1 MARFPVSSDEHKA
14 LANRFFVT
22 KSRAKKDGTAFL
34 WPTLADW
41 LEDIDKLAPE
51 DFSPDTYRIN
61 YDLTKHTEY
70 SARTISF
77 AGSAKTRG
85 RAVEKAS
92 KLTTVA
98 IDEQDKRVILAAE
111 LSIRLL
117 DYRAG
122 TSFQEILRDSLS
134 AAGITP

>member
-1 MARFPVSSDEHKA
+1 MPTKPLSKEERSV

-22 KSRAKKDGTAFL
+22 KSRAKKEGAAFL

-41 LEDIDKLAPE
+41 LEDIDKLAPQ

-61 YDLTKHTEY
+61 YDLTKHIEY

-77 AGSAKTRG
+77 SGSAKSLG

-92 KLTTVA
+92 KLTAVP
-98 IDEQDKRVILAAE
+98 IDKQDKRVILASE
-111 LSIRLL
+111 LSMRLL
-117 DYRAG
+117 DYKAG
-122 TSFQEILRDSLS
+122 TSFQEILRDSLA